1 MANDAFS
8 VDWMQ
13 GWADLQRKIWNE
25 WSAMAGEH
33 LQTNRSFSAMP
44 GMEGM
49 AQWPMQWLKQ
59 VSEGA
64 TTAGNSMPWT
74 LPWMQPQA
82 SSSPLDEWTR
92 MFGIYTPEASPEKTV
107 MNGMLSAA
115 SGFMRM
121 SKEIFDALQRIG
133 ESQRE
138 GGEWTKHLDRA
149 IQQAKSFFTGQEGA
163 QAALHPMAA
172 WSQPMQ
178 MWMDMFKDNPL
189 LSSNLMQTMA
199 SAVKPEVWNQES
211 GLEWLRKVLAT
222 PGLGLTREK
231 QERMQAAMNELLNY
245 QKAMQEFQT
254 LSNQVNLKAL
264 DLLHKRL
271 LERGATNKP
280 IESLKELYVLWVD
293 CCEETNAEFV
303 RSETFQQAN
312 SRMVNGMIRVQQYQQ
327 GMADEM
333 MSAVGMPTR
342 REMNT
347 SHRQV
352 QELKRRVRNLEDQLK
367 RLQTQDHGAELRS
380 LRDDL
385 ERLDVGNLRQEL
397 ADMKSILEDAR
408 PGVTT
413 PPEKA
418 SASANKAR
426 AAARDK
432 VGATSDT
439 VAKKGE

>member
-13 GWADLQRKIWNE
+13 GWTDLQRKIWND
-25 WSAMAGEH
+25 WSSMAGEH
-33 LQTNRSFSAMP
+33 LQTNRPFPAMP

-59 VSEGA
+59 ASDA
-64 TTAGNSMPWT
+64 SAMGNAAASWMPW
-74 LPWMQPQA
+74 LQPQA
-82 SSSPLDEWTR
+82 SSSPMDEWMR
-92 MFGIYTPEASPEKTV
+92 MFGIYSPEAPPEKTV
-107 MNGMLSAA
+107 MSGMMSAA

-121 SKEIFDALQRIG
+121 GKEIFDVLQRVG

-138 GGEWTKHLDRA
+138 GGDWTKQLDSA
-149 IQQAKSFFTGQEGA
+149 IQQAKSLFLGQDGA

-178 MWMDMFKDNPL
+178 LWMNMFKDNPL
-189 LSSNLMQTMA
+189 LSSTLLQTMA
-199 SAVKPEVWNQES
+199 GAAKPGTWSQES
-211 GLEWLRKVLAT
+211 GMEWLQKVLAT

-231 QERMQAAMNELLNY
+231 QERMQAAMQDALNY

-271 LERGATNKP
+271 LERGATSKP
-280 IESLKELYVLWVD
+280 IESLKELYVVWVD

-303 RSETFQQAN
+303 RSSEFQEAN
-312 SRMVNGMIRVQQYQQ
+312 SRMVNGMIRVQQFQQ
-327 GMADEM
+327 SMADETM
-333 MSAVGMPTR
+333 AALGMPTR

-352 QELKRRVRNLEDQLK
+352 QDLKRRVRSLEDQLK

-380 LRDDL
+380 IRDDL
-385 ERLDVGNLRQEL
+385 ERLDVRNLRHEL
-397 ADMKSILEDAR
+397 ENMKGVLEDAR

-413 PPEKA
+413 APDKGTAP
-418 SASANKAR
+418 SKAR
-426 AAARDK
+426 TTSRDK
-432 VGATSDT
+432 MAVTPDSA
-439 VAKKGE
+439 AKKGE